1 MEPVGNGNENHDRA
15 DNVASD
21 GEQLSSSGASESS
34 SSSSSEFEEGTASPL
49 PNKRSRTTGR
59 NRKYKKPVHTDPR
72 IDSLMSQMS
81 YISNYLS
88 HYPIC
93 YTDARNT
100 GNIIPS
106 AGTGNENISE
116 PFITLPTQP
125 VSLSLNWDSLRTDI
139 DDKKIIPASDRDRFL
154 ELNKLQQFDSQAWK
168 GIRYKQVL
176 QGCLATPGFTG
187 LHINDELCHFN
198 KSKDYLASTEL
209 MLAGLSNKILEQ
221 RQILKTG
228 LQSIVDWASANP
240 QGLNPNSLFE
250 KISATFGPG
259 STSHKNSEATM
270 QVICGKRSECI
281 EVRRERILKEIT
293 NENLRNTLRN
303 VPPSSEY
310 LFSRE
315 ALQPIIQSLGGSQM
329 WLNTPTYLKEKKVSE
344 RGDTFYNRKGY
355 NIKNKT
361 RKSDKK
367 FKHTVNKNRP
377 FRQRRPNGEGP
388 NSKPKEN

>member
-1 MEPVGNGNENHDRA
+1 MEPVGSGNENHVRA

-21 GEQLSSSGASESS
+21 GEQLSSSGASEKS

-49 PNKRSRTTGR
+49 PNKRSRTSGR
-59 NRKYKKPVHTDPR
+59 NRKYTKSVHTDPR
-72 IDSLMSQMS
+72 IDTLMSQMS

-88 HYPIC
+88 HYPVC
-93 YTDARNT
+93 FSDARNSA
-100 GNIIPS
+100 NVIPS
-106 AGTGNENISE
+106 TSTGIETTSE

-125 VSLSLNWDSLRTDI
+125 ESLSLNWGSLHTDI

-187 LHINDELCHFN
+187 LQINDELCHFN

-209 MLAGLSNKILEQ
+209 ILAGLSNNILEQ
-221 RQILKTG
+221 RQMLRTG
-228 LQSIVDWASANP
+228 LQSIVDWAGTNP
-240 QGLNPNSLFE
+240 QSLSPKTLVE

-259 STSHKNSEATM
+259 SSCHRNSETTM
-270 QVICGKRSECI
+270 QIICGKRSECI
-281 EVRRERILKEIT
+281 EVRRERIIKEIA

-329 WLNTPTYLKEKKVSE
+329 WLNTPTYLKDRKVPE
-344 RGDTFYNRKGY
+344 RGDRNINNRKGY
-355 NIKNKT
+355 KNRT
-361 RKSDKK
+361 RKPDRK
-367 FKHTVNKNRP
+367 FKNTVNKNRP
-377 FRQRRPNGEGP
+377 FRQRRSNGEGSNP
-388 NSKPKEN
+388 KPKEN